1 MGQFF
6 WETKKLPTGLW
17 TIKNGISIL
26 HFYSKPL
33 HEPKILLKSN
43 DWKENNI
50 ALPLDHAV
58 FLRLIGQNK
67 EVLGQNQRL
76 KTQKPDFSY
85 EDFLIHKQAYQNPG
99 FTLVNPTLESVY
111 RKQVVLF
118 IPIIFFWGSL
128 TADFSNLVEAAH
140 TRGKKTS
147 HF

>member
-1 MGQFF
+1 M
-6 WETKKLPTGLW
+6 KR
-17 TIKNGISIL
+17 
-26 HFYSKPL
+26 
-33 HEPKILLKSN
+33 
-43 DWKENNI
+43 NNI

-128 TADFSNLVEAAH
+128 TADISTLAGKKLAASNLAFQAFEGFIG
-140 TRGKKTS
+140 T
-147 HF
+147 

>member
-1 MGQFF
+1 M
-6 WETKKLPTGLW
+6 LILDLW
-17 TIKNGISIL
+17 GISFHAVVVFGL
-26 HFYSKPL
+26 GKDLLFKSVL
-33 HEPKILLKSN
+33 GRCVHEPKILLKSN

-50 ALPLDHAV
+50 ALPLDHAF

-76 KTQKPDFSY
+76 KIQKPDFSY

-99 FTLVNPTLESVY
+99 FTLVNPTLGSVY

-128 TADFSNLVEAAH
+128 TADFS
-140 TRGKKTS
+140 S
-147 HF
+147 F